1 MEHNDNLKDAA
12 ASVARACQQALAW
25 CSESGDD
32 AVRADAL
39 LTREL
44 RVAVVNAERLQYA
57 AGAKMA
63 VGVFGPSQAGKS
75 YLISALARDRD
86 GSVLSLFGDRQE
98 DFLAKINPEGG
109 KESTGLVTR
118 FTYQPGALGTPD
130 FPVQVGLLTEIDV
143 VKILANS
150 FAADVQHPDD
160 SEPEQHQAEI
170 DQAIAAARGLVRA
183 GAGIAIEAVY
193 DLEAYVNGH
202 LGSNTRVKALRRFGF
217 WQQAIELAPALGPEA
232 RVALFSTLWEQ
243 LPSYTD
249 IYRRLQGR
257 LMQLGGARSALCEPA
272 VLFDVR
278 GDNWQRSTQS
288 IIDVATL
295 SMLGEAAGDLVN
307 VVAPNG
313 TAVQLERAEL
323 AAVVS
328 ELRINLAHCP
338 HPFFAHTDLLDFPG
352 ARSRQPQPRQR
363 LGERDIRAEN
373 FLRGKVAYLF
383 ERYAE
388 ERELSAMLLC
398 VGPSNQEVV
407 GLGELIENW
416 IELTH
421 GATAADRSQVPST
434 LLFVLTKFD
443 TAFEQ
448 SAGKGVDGT
457 RWATR
462 LEASLLKPFAAHA
475 HRTDWVKRWDNR
487 GPFKNTFWLRNPN
500 FRQDALFAYGGAGN
514 AQETSVRPDKQE
526 FIATLRGA
534 FLDNPLVHEHF
545 AEPAAAWDEA
555 MLLNDGGIMRIVKAL
570 APICHPQ
577 VKANQVRQQLALL
590 VRRVAN
596 ALGRHYIS
604 ADVSEL
610 RSEKATLAKTL
621 LLALAPLLKRERLG
635 ELIGSLKLDDEAAR
649 AAFYQSEQAAIPDR
663 ATDKAQAAPEPDELD
678 AETAALL
685 GLAPVEV
692 APRPVAAERHFGHIF
707 VETVIATW
715 QAGVAD
721 LTRAPQVLNYYGVTA
736 QHLLDIARELEVS
749 ARKTGL
755 VDELAEDVRKNRS
768 FRAETGTWR
777 WRQTAPVTNRW
788 NHFVDLAGHYPCNP
802 SGVGIDTLQGARQV
816 IFASRETATPMAALT
831 ETSADYEKTY
841 LMDWLQGLQATV
853 RTNADYLAGISGNVE
868 ANARLGDIL
877 TALRAHA

>member
-1 MEHNDNLKDAA
+1 M
-12 ASVARACQQALAW
+12 
-25 CSESGDD
+25 
-32 AVRADAL
+32 
-39 LTREL
+39 
-44 RVAVVNAERLQYA
+44 AVVSAERLQHA
-57 AGAKMA
+57 ASAKMA

-75 YLISALARDRD
+75 YLISALARGGD
-86 GSVLSLFGDRQE
+86 GSVSSLFGDRRE

-118 FTYQPGALGTPD
+118 FSYQPGALVAPA

-150 FAADVQHPDD
+150 FVADVQHPDD
-160 SEPEQHQAEI
+160 SEPEQHQADI
-170 DQAIAAARGLVRA
+170 DKAVAAARSQIRA
-183 GAGIAIEAVY
+183 GNGIAIESVY

-202 LGSNTRVKALRRFGF
+202 LAGNTRVKALRRFGF

-243 LPSYTD
+243 LPSYTE
-249 IYRRLQGR
+249 IFRRLQSR
-257 LMQLGGARSALCEPA
+257 LLQLGGARSAACEPA

-278 GDNWQRSTQS
+278 GDSWHRSSRS

-295 SMLGEAAGDLVN
+295 SMLGEAADDLVN
-307 VVAPNG
+307 VIAPNG
-313 TAVQLERAEL
+313 TTVQLERAEL
-323 AAVVS
+323 AALVS

-338 HPFFAHTDLLDFPG
+338 QPFFAHTDLLDFPG

-363 LGERDIRAEN
+363 LGDRDIRAEN

-407 GLGELIENW
+407 GLGELIEHW

-421 GATAADRSQVPST
+421 GATAADRSEVPCT

-448 SAGKGVDGT
+448 STGKSVDGT
-457 RWATR
+457 RWSTR

-475 HRTDWVKRWDNR
+475 HRTNWVEKWNNAGR
-487 GPFKNTFWLRNPN
+487 FKNTFWLRNPN
-500 FRQDALFAYGGAGN
+500 FRQDALFAYSGPEDARE
-514 AQETSVRPDKQE
+514 ASVRPDKE
-526 FIATLRGA
+526 TFIATLRDA
-534 FLDNPLVHEHF
+534 FVTNSLIHEHF

-555 MLLNDGGIMRIVKAL
+555 MLLNDGGITRIVRAL
-570 APICHPQ
+570 VPICQPQ

-590 VRRVAN
+590 ARTVVS
-596 ALGRHYIS
+596 ALARHYIS

-610 RSEKATLAKTL
+610 RGEKAALAGTL
-621 LLALAPLLKRERLG
+621 LRALAPLIKRGRLG
-635 ELIGSLKLDDEAAR
+635 ELIGSLKLDDEAAH
-649 AAFYQSEQAAIPDR
+649 AAFHQSEHASLPDR
-663 ATDKAQAAPEPDELD
+663 TVEKTLAAPEPEEVD

-685 GLAPVEV
+685 GLTPVE
-692 APRPVAAERHFGHIF
+692 ASSRPAILERHFGHIF
-707 VETVIATW
+707 VETVLSAW
-715 QAGVAD
+715 QAAIAD
-721 LTRAPQVLNYYGVTA
+721 LTRTPQVLTYYGVDA
-736 QHLLDIARELEVS
+736 QHLLDIAREMEVS

-755 VDELAEDVRKNRS
+755 VNELAEDVRKNRS
-768 FRAETGTWR
+768 FRAEAAAWR
-777 WRQTAPVTNRW
+777 WRQIAPVTNRW
-788 NHFVDLAGHYPCNP
+788 NHFVDLAGHYPCGT
-802 SGVGIDTLQGARQV
+802 SGVDIDTLQGARQV
-816 IFASRETATPMAALT
+816 IFSSREMTTPMAALT
-831 ETSADYEKTY
+831 ETSTDYEKNY
-841 LMDWLQGLQATV
+841 LMDWLQGLQSTV
-853 RTNADYLAGISGNVE
+853 RTNADYLAGVSGNVE